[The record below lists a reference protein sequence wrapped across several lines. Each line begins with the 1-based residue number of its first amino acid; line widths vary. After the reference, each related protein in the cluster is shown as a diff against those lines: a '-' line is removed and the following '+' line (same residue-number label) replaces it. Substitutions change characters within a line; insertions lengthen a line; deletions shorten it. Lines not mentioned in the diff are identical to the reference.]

1 MSELRVTK
9 EAWRDEDGN
18 QVCVRDWLH
27 AELKSGEQLS
37 VQLLELPAGYTPNRA
52 KVRINEKSD
61 LFLQPEDIGLHW
73 DGGTT
78 VLELTSE
85 EAGKLHDVLAGL
97 PSRGTGVTGGEIYS
111 LLHRKVF
118 PDRYVT

>member
-9 EAWRDEDGN
+9 EAWRDEDDN

-27 AELKSGEQLS
+27 VGLKSGDRLS

-97 PSRGTGVTGGEIYS
+97 PSRVTGVTGGEIYS